1 MRLPTQNSSH
11 ASCLWDKVP
20 IPWEVHKAL
29 RLDPAQS
36 PREAVPAPLTGPLPR
51 PPNGALAPPPQ
62 PPRLLQASQSA
73 GVTISPTFQMGKLR
87 PAAHSPAVAKRID
100 PNPSPQAFPV
110 SLF

>member
-36 PREAVPAPLTGPLPR
+36 PREAVPAPL
-51 PPNGALAPPPQ
+51 NGALAPLPQ

-100 PNPSPQAFPV
+100 PSPSPQAFPV